1 MSTQTPDQ
9 TSPDQ
14 IAPDRGAT
22 ADGTPA
28 WRLVAEN
35 EVRTRVR
42 QKSFLITTAISVL
55 LIVVGIFAASYF
67 GDRPQDETVAVTDT
81 TAASVVEAAQEIGR
95 AGDDRLTVEVLEV
108 ANADAAEQAVLDG
121 DAAAALL
128 ATDDGYEIV
137 ADESVPSSIDGPLQA
152 ASSAAALQANAD
164 AQDVDL
170 TALQEGTQ
178 VSERLLGADE
188 EDGLGQAAAFAF
200 IILFFIVAIGSGM
213 MIAGSVTQEKES
225 RVVEILAA
233 TVPIRQLLWGKILGN
248 TVLAVGQVVLFV
260 VAGVVGLLV
269 SGLDAGLGR
278 LGPAIG
284 WYIVFFVL
292 GFMALASLWAVAGA
306 LASRQQD
313 LQSTTAPA
321 QALLF
326 IPYFAFFFGND
337 LVQQVTSMAPVVSA
351 MVMPARM
358 ATEAVP
364 LWQTGV
370 AIGGTAIA
378 TVLLIRL
385 GARVYERTLLRT
397 GDKISYREALTM
409 SGD

>member
-1 MSTQTPDQ
+1 MNTT
-9 TSPDQ
+9 
-14 IAPDRGAT
+14 
-22 ADGTPA
+22 TPA
-28 WRLVAEN
+28 PSARTTGAWRIVADN
-35 EVRTRVR
+35 EVRTRIR
-42 QKSFLITTAISVL
+42 QKSFVITTAVSVL
-55 LIVVGIFAASYF
+55 LVLVGIIAAGYF
-67 GDRPQDETVAVTDT
+67 SDRPQDNTVAVVD
-81 TAASVVEAAQEIGR
+81 ASAVSVVESAEQIGR
-95 AGDDRLTVEVLEV
+95 SGNDRLSIDVLEV
-108 ANADAAEQAVLDG
+108 ADPEAAERAVRDGDADAALLDT
-121 DAAAALL
+121 A
-128 ATDDGYEIV
+128 DGFEIV
-137 ADESVPSSIDGPLQA
+137 GEDGVPAEIDGPLRTA
-152 ASSAAALQANAD
+152 ASSAVLQGNAD
-164 AQDVDL
+164 TLDVDL
-170 TALQEGTQ
+170 TALQQGTE
-178 VSERLLGADE
+178 VSQRLLEADDTD
-188 EDGLGQAAAFAF
+188 DGLGQAAAFVF

-233 TVPIRQLLWGKILGN
+233 TVPMRQLLWGKILGN
-248 TVLAVGQVVLFV
+248 TVLAVGQVVLFAA
-260 VAGVVGLLV
+260 AGAVGLAV
-269 SGLDAGLGR
+269 SGLDVDFGR

-284 WYIVFFVL
+284 WYVVFFVL

-337 LVQQVTSMAPVVSA
+337 LVQQVMSMAPVVSS
-351 MVMPARM
+351 MIMPARM

-370 AIGGTAIA
+370 AVGGTVVA

-397 GDKISYREALTM
+397 GDKISYRDALRM
-409 SGD
+409 SAD